1 MKNKFLLELEAR
13 GYLNQCTDL
22 DGLDEICDKK
32 PISGYIGFDCT
43 ASSLHVGSL
52 LQIMILKLMQKH
64 GHQPIILLGGGT
76 TLIGDPSGKDSTR
89 KILKEKEIKN
99 NIQSIKKVFNK
110 ILNTSNKDLQPIFVN
125 NAEWL
130 TKLNYIQFLRDVGS
144 HFTINK
150 MLTFDSV
157 KLRLEREQSLSYMEF
172 NYMILQAYDFYQL
185 YKTKNCVLQIGGSD
199 QWGNIVSGVDLI
211 RRILQKESFGLTSPL
226 ITLAS
231 GAKMGKTE
239 KGAIWLNE
247 DLFSP
252 YDYWQFWRNTDDR
265 DVKRFLNF
273 FTEMDSDKIHN
284 ICEKE
289 KNINNLKVILANE
302 ATKILHG
309 EIASQKAE
317 QTAKE
322 TFEGG
327 GLGVDLPEIQIKSSK
342 INKGINFLDF
352 LSENKI
358 MSSKSEAR
366 RAIANKGVKID
377 NVVVVDKNKTLKPT
391 DFKNDVLIAT
401 KSISFNARGNIAA
414 SNNLNLR
421 CLGL

>member
-1 MKNKFLLELEAR
+1 MKNTFLSEMKER

-22 DGLDEICDKK
+22 DKLTEISSKK
-32 PISGYIGFDCT
+32 SISGYIGFDCT

-64 GHQPIILLGGGT
+64 GHRPIVLLGGGT

-89 KILKEKEIKN
+89 KILEKKEIKN

-110 ILNTSNKDLQPIFVN
+110 ILDTSNKKTAPIFVD

-185 YKTKNCVLQIGGSD
+185 FKNNNCILQIGGSD
-199 QWGNIVSGVDLI
+199 QWGNIVNGTDLI
-211 RRILQKESFGLTSPL
+211 RRMLKREAFGLTSPL

-239 KGAIWLNE
+239 KGAVWLNK
-247 DLFSP
+247 DQLTP

-265 DVKRFLNF
+265 DVKKFLHY
-273 FTEMDSDKIHN
+273 FTEIELEKLKN
-284 ICEKE
+284 IFHEE
-289 KNINNLKVILANE
+289 KNINNLKILLANE

-309 EIASQKAE
+309 NEASIKAE
-317 QTAKE
+317 QIAKN
-322 TFEGG
+322 TFEKGSLSEG
-327 GLGVDLPEIQIKSSK
+327 LPEVKIKLK
-342 INKGINFLDF
+342 ELEKGVNIIDF
-352 LSENKI
+352 IANNKI
-358 MSSKSEAR
+358 LSSKSEVR
-366 RAIANKGVKID
+366 RAIMNKGFKLDDVVINDQKKILGT
-377 NVVVVDKNKTLKPT
+377 K
-391 DFKNDVLIAT
+391 DFKKNILKLSYGKKKHFLI
-401 KSISFNARGNIAA
+401 KII
-414 SNNLNLR
+414 
-421 CLGL
+421 